1 MTKEC
6 ISTIDGG
13 GMKKGSMFVTA
24 LVSGLLFTACAQK
37 ADPEATVTSTE
48 KRAVT
53 VGSDLT
59 FPPYEY
65 LKDGVPSGVSVEI
78 MEKIAEVDGYKA
90 DWVDT
95 RWANL
100 IPGLKGNKFD
110 ILFSSM
116 YITKERLE
124 QIDMIPYYKTDI
136 SLLVRNDSEL
146 APKGPNDLCGQTVG
160 AMKGTAFAQQV
171 HEISKER
178 CVDQGKKAI
187 TIREFET
194 SPQTTQALL
203 ARAVDIQYD
212 DAAVLKA
219 AELNLAGKVK
229 ITSTEE
235 FFPTVGGI
243 GIRKGDTET
252 YKLVE
257 EGLNKIKASGDFEKI
272 LNAYG
277 LKAPTEEDITAV
289 MNK

>member
-1 MTKEC
+1 
-6 ISTIDGG
+6 
-13 GMKKGSMFVTA
+13 MKLQGWGKIVKRKSI
-24 LVSGLLFTACAQK
+24 LVSTLIGGLFLTGCAKKVDTETTQT
-37 ADPEATVTSTE
+37 EASE
-48 KRAVT
+48 KISVT

-65 LKDGVPSGVSVEI
+65 LLEGKPSGVSVEI
-78 MEKIAEVDGYKA
+78 MEKIAEVDGSYKA
-90 DWVDT
+90 EWIDT

-136 SLLVRNDSEL
+136 SLLVLQDSTL
-146 APKGPNDLCGQTVG
+146 APKGPDDLCGKVVG
-160 AMKGTAFAQQV
+160 AMKGTAFSAQV

-178 CVDQGKKAI
+178 CVDQGKKEI

-203 ARAVDIQYD
+203 AHAIEVQYD
-212 DAAVLKA
+212 DAAVMTA
-219 AELNLAGKVK
+219 ATKNLPTKVK
-229 ITSTEE
+229 VTSTQQ

-243 GIRKGDTET
+243 GIRKGDTAT
-252 YKLVE
+252 YNRVQ
-257 EGLNKIKASGDFEKI
+257 EGLNKIKASGDYEKI
-272 LNAYG
+272 LTAYG
-277 LKAPTEEDITAV
+277 LKAPTEEDIAAV

>member
-1 MTKEC
+1 MKSKSIL
-6 ISTIDGG
+6 IS
-13 GMKKGSMFVTA
+13 A
-24 LVSGLLFTACAQK
+24 LVGGLLLTGCAKNEETASTVADTTAQK
-37 ADPEATVTSTE
+37 SVN
-48 KRAVT
+48 

-65 LKDGVPSGVSVEI
+65 LVDGKPSGVSVEI
-78 MEKIAEVDGYKA
+78 MERIAEVDGTYKA
-90 DWVDT
+90 NWVDT

-100 IPGLKGNKFD
+100 IPGLKGEKFD

-136 SLLVRNDSEL
+136 SLLVRKDSEL
-146 APKGPNDLCGQTVG
+146 APKGPEDLCGQVVG
-160 AMKGTAFAQQV
+160 AMKGTAFAAQV
-171 HEISKER
+171 QEISKDR
-178 CVDQGKKAI
+178 CVATGKKAI

-212 DAAVLKA
+212 DAAVMTAALK
-219 AELNLAGKVK
+219 NLPDKVK
-229 ITSTEE
+229 ITSTEQ

-243 GIRKGDTET
+243 GIRKGDTAT
-252 YKLVE
+252 YKMVE
-257 EGLNKIKASGDFEKI
+257 DGLNKLKASGEFEQI

-277 LKAPTEEDITAV
+277 LQAPTEEDIAAV

>member
-1 MTKEC
+1 MKGKNTV
-6 ISTIDGG
+6 IS
-13 GMKKGSMFVTA
+13 A
-24 LVSGLLFTACAQK
+24 LVSGLLLAGCAKQENSVATATDVK
-37 ADPEATVTSTE
+37 KTVS
-48 KRAVT
+48 

-59 FPPYEY
+59 FPPYEF

-78 MEKIAEVDGYKA
+78 MEKIAELDGSYKP

-100 IPGLKGNKFD
+100 IPGLKGEKFD
-110 ILFSSM
+110 VLFSSM

-136 SLLVRNDSEL
+136 SLLVRQDSEL
-146 APKGPNDLCGQTVG
+146 TPKGPEDLCGQVVG
-160 AMKGTAFAQQV
+160 AMKGTAFAAQV
-171 HEISKER
+171 QEISKER
-178 CVDQGKKAI
+178 CVAEGKKAI

-212 DAAVLKA
+212 DAAVMNA
-219 AELNLAGKVK
+219 AVKNLPDKVK
-229 ITSTEE
+229 ITSTEA

-252 YKLVE
+252 YKLIE
-257 EGLNKIKASGDFEKI
+257 EGLNKLKASGDFEKI

-277 LKAPTEEDITAV
+277 LQAPTKEDIAAV
-289 MNK
+289 MDK

>member
-1 MTKEC
+1 MKHKSILTSAL
-6 ISTIDGG
+6 ISSLLLVGCAKNEESSVAQADTQP
-13 GMKKGSMFVTA
+13 KKS
-24 LVSGLLFTACAQK
+24 VS
-37 ADPEATVTSTE
+37 
-48 KRAVT
+48 

-65 LKDGVPSGVSVEI
+65 LQDGVPSGVSVAI
-78 MEKIAEVDGYKA
+78 MEKIAEVDGTYKPE
-90 DWVDT
+90 WVDT

-100 IPGLKGNKFD
+100 IPGLKGEKFD

-136 SLLVRNDSEL
+136 SLLVRKDADL
-146 APKGPNDLCGQTVG
+146 APKGPEDLCGQVVG
-160 AMKGTAFAQQV
+160 AMKGTAFAAQV
-171 HEISKER
+171 HEISKDR
-178 CVDQGKKAI
+178 CVAQGKKAI

-212 DAAVLKA
+212 DAAVMTA
-219 AELNLAGKVK
+219 AVKNLPDKVK
-229 ITSTEE
+229 ITSTEQ

-243 GIRKGDTET
+243 GIRKGDTVT
-252 YKLVE
+252 YKMIE
-257 EGLNKIKASGDFEKI
+257 EGLNKLKASGDFEKI
-272 LNAYG
+272 LNSYG
-277 LKAPTEEDITAV
+277 LQAPTEADIAAV

>member
-1 MTKEC
+1 
-6 ISTIDGG
+6 
-13 GMKKGSMFVTA
+13 MKNKSILVSA
-24 LVSGLLFTACAQK
+24 LVSSLFLTACAK
-37 ADPEATVTSTE
+37 KDEAASTE
-48 KRAVT
+48 STVKKSVT

-78 MEKIAEVDGYKA
+78 MEKIAEVDGTYKA
-90 DWVDT
+90 EWIDT

-100 IPGLKGNKFD
+100 IPGLKGEKFD

-136 SLLVRNDSEL
+136 SLLVLNDSML
-146 APKGPNDLCGQTVG
+146 NPKGPNDLCGHTVG
-160 AMKGTAFAQQV
+160 AMKGTAFSAQV

-178 CVDQGKKAI
+178 CVAEGKPAI
-187 TIREFET
+187 KIREFET

-203 ARAVDIQYD
+203 AHAVEIQYD

-219 AELNLAGKVK
+219 AESNLAGKVK

-257 EGLNKIKASGDFEKI
+257 VGINKIKASGDFEKI
-272 LNAYG
+272 LASYG
-277 LKAPTEEDITAV
+277 LKAPTDEDIAAV

>member
-1 MTKEC
+1 
-6 ISTIDGG
+6 
-13 GMKKGSMFVTA
+13 MKNKSILVGA
-24 LVSGLLFTACAQK
+24 LVGSLFLTACAK
-37 ADPEATVTSTE
+37 KDETASTE
-48 KRAVT
+48 STAKKSVT

-59 FPPYEY
+59 FPPYEF

-78 MEKIAEVDGYKA
+78 MEKIAEVDGTYKPE
-90 DWVDT
+90 WIDT

-100 IPGLKGNKFD
+100 IPGLKGEKFD

-136 SLLVRNDSEL
+136 SLLVLSDSKL
-146 APKGPNDLCGQTVG
+146 DPKGPNDLCGRTVG
-160 AMKGTAFAQQV
+160 AMKGTAFSAQVQ
-171 HEISKER
+171 EISKER
-178 CVDQGKKAI
+178 CVAQGKPAM

-203 ARAVDIQYD
+203 AHAVEIQYD

-219 AELNLAGKVK
+219 AESHLAGKVK

-243 GIRKGDTET
+243 GIRKGDTAT
-252 YKLVE
+252 YKLIE
-257 EGLNKIKASGDFEKI
+257 DGINKIKASGDFEKI
-272 LNAYG
+272 LASYG
-277 LKAPTEEDITAV
+277 LKAPTDEDIKAV

>member
-1 MTKEC
+1 
-6 ISTIDGG
+6 
-13 GMKKGSMFVTA
+13 MKHKSILASA
-24 LVSGLLFTACAQK
+24 LVSGLLLTGCAK
-37 ADPEATVTSTE
+37 NEEA
-48 KRAVT
+48 AVAKSDAQPIKMVS

-78 MEKIAEVDGYKA
+78 MEKIAEVDGTYKPE
-90 DWVDT
+90 WVDT

-100 IPGLKGNKFD
+100 IPGLKGEKFD

-136 SLLVRNDSEL
+136 SLLVRKDADL
-146 APKGPNDLCGQTVG
+146 APKGPEDLCGQVVG
-160 AMKGTAFAQQV
+160 AMKGTAFAAQV
-171 HEISKER
+171 HEISKDR
-178 CVDQGKKAI
+178 CVAQGKKAI

-212 DAAVLKA
+212 DAAVMTA
-219 AELNLAGKVK
+219 AVKNLPEKVK
-229 ITSTEE
+229 ITSTEQ

-243 GIRKGDTET
+243 GIRKGDTAT
-252 YKLVE
+252 YKMIE
-257 EGLNKIKASGDFEKI
+257 EGLNKLKASGDFEKI
-272 LNAYG
+272 LNSYG
-277 LKAPTEEDITAV
+277 LQAPTEADIAAV

>member
-1 MTKEC
+1 
-6 ISTIDGG
+6 
-13 GMKKGSMFVTA
+13 MKYKSILVSA
-24 LVSGLLFTACAQK
+24 LVGGLLLTGCAKKEETAVAHSDAQSMK
-37 ADPEATVTSTE
+37 TVS
-48 KRAVT
+48 

-65 LKDGVPSGVSVEI
+65 LQDGVPSGVSVAI
-78 MEKIAEVDGYKA
+78 MEKIAEVDGTYKPE
-90 DWVDT
+90 WVDT

-100 IPGLKGNKFD
+100 IPGLKGEKFD

-136 SLLVRNDSEL
+136 SLLVRKDADL
-146 APKGPNDLCGQTVG
+146 APKGPEDLCGRVVG
-160 AMKGTAFAQQV
+160 AMKGTAFAAQV
-171 HEISKER
+171 QEISTDR
-178 CVDQGKKAI
+178 CVAQGKKAI

-212 DAAVLKA
+212 DAAVMTA
-219 AELNLAGKVK
+219 AVNNLPDKVK
-229 ITSTEE
+229 ITSTEQ

-243 GIRKGDTET
+243 GIRKGDTAT
-252 YKLVE
+252 YKMIE
-257 EGLNKIKASGDFEKI
+257 EGLNKLKASGDFEKI
-272 LNAYG
+272 LNSYG
-277 LKAPTEEDITAV
+277 LQAPTEADIAAV

>member
-1 MTKEC
+1 M
-6 ISTIDGG
+6 S
-13 GMKKGSMFVTA
+13 KKSLLAAAIMSSLIFTGCAKKTESETA
-24 LVSGLLFTACAQK
+24 QTDVIPK
-37 ADPEATVTSTE
+37 
-48 KRAVT
+48 KNVT

-59 FPPYEY
+59 FPPYEF

-78 MEKIAEVDGYKA
+78 MEKIAEVDGTYKPE
-90 DWVDT
+90 WIDT

-100 IPGLKGNKFD
+100 IPGLKGEKFD

-136 SLLVRNDSEL
+136 SLLVLNDSKL
-146 APKGPNDLCGQTVG
+146 DPKGPNDLCGRTVG
-160 AMKGTAFAQQV
+160 AMKGTAFSTQV
-171 HEISKER
+171 HQISKER
-178 CVDQGKKAI
+178 CVDKGLKEI

-203 ARAVDIQYD
+203 AHAVEVQYD

-219 AELNLAGKVK
+219 AESNLAGKVK

-252 YKLVE
+252 YKMVE
-257 EGLNKIKASGDFEKI
+257 DGINKIKASGDFEKI
-272 LNAYG
+272 LNSYG
-277 LKAPTEEDITAV
+277 LKAPTDEDIAAV
-289 MNK
+289 MAN

>member
-1 MTKEC
+1 MGEIVKTKS
-6 ISTIDGG
+6 I
-13 GMKKGSMFVTA
+13 
-24 LVSGLLFTACAQK
+24 LVSALISGLFLTACAKKVETETTQ
-37 ADPEATVTSTE
+37 AETSA
-48 KRAVT
+48 KKSVT

-65 LKDGVPSGVSVEI
+65 LLDGQPSGVSVEI
-78 MEKIAEVDGYKA
+78 MEKIAEVDGSYKPE
-90 DWVDT
+90 WLDT

-136 SLLVRNDSEL
+136 SLLVRHDSDL
-146 APKGPNDLCGQTVG
+146 APKGPNDLCGKVVG
-160 AMKGTAFAQQV
+160 AMKGTAFSVQV

-178 CVDQGKKAI
+178 CVDQGKKEI

-203 ARAVDIQYD
+203 AHAVDIQYD
-212 DAAVLKA
+212 DAAVMTA
-219 AELNLAGKVK
+219 AVKNLPDKVK
-229 ITSTEE
+229 ITSTEQ
-235 FFPTVGGI
+235 FFPIVGGI
-243 GIRKGDTET
+243 GIRKGDTAT

-257 EGLNKIKASGDFEKI
+257 EGLNKIKASGDYEKI
-272 LNAYG
+272 LSAYG
-277 LKAPTEEDITAV
+277 LKAPTEEDIAAV

>member
-1 MTKEC
+1 
-6 ISTIDGG
+6 
-13 GMKKGSMFVTA
+13 MKYKSILVSA
-24 LVSGLLFTACAQK
+24 LVGGLLLTGCAKKEETAVAHSDAQSMK
-37 ADPEATVTSTE
+37 TVS
-48 KRAVT
+48 

-65 LKDGVPSGVSVEI
+65 LQDGVPSGVSVAI
-78 MEKIAEVDGYKA
+78 MEKIAEVDGTYKPE
-90 DWVDT
+90 WVDT

-100 IPGLKGNKFD
+100 IPGLKGEKFD

-136 SLLVRNDSEL
+136 SLLVRKNADL
-146 APKGPNDLCGQTVG
+146 APKGPEDLCGRVVG
-160 AMKGTAFAQQV
+160 AMKGTAFAAQV
-171 HEISKER
+171 QEISTDR
-178 CVDQGKKAI
+178 CVAQGKKAI

-212 DAAVLKA
+212 DAAVMTA
-219 AELNLAGKVK
+219 AVNNLPDKVK
-229 ITSTEE
+229 ITSTEQ

-243 GIRKGDTET
+243 GIRKGDTAT
-252 YKLVE
+252 YKMIE
-257 EGLNKIKASGDFEKI
+257 EGLNKLKASGDFEKI
-272 LNAYG
+272 LNSYG
-277 LKAPTEEDITAV
+277 LQAPTEADIAAV

>member
-1 MTKEC
+1 MGK
-6 ISTIDGG
+6 IVKRKSI
-13 GMKKGSMFVTA
+13 
-24 LVSGLLFTACAQK
+24 LVSALISSLFLTACAKKVETETTQ
-37 ADPEATVTSTE
+37 AETSA
-48 KRAVT
+48 KKSVT

-65 LKDGVPSGVSVEI
+65 LLDGQPSGVSVEI
-78 MEKIAEVDGYKA
+78 MEKIAEVDGSYKPE
-90 DWVDT
+90 WVDT

-136 SLLVRNDSEL
+136 SLLVRHDADL
-146 APKGPNDLCGQTVG
+146 APKGPNDLCGKVVG
-160 AMKGTAFAQQV
+160 AMKGTAFSVQV

-178 CVDQGKKAI
+178 CVDQGKKEI

-203 ARAVDIQYD
+203 AHAVDIQYD
-212 DAAVLKA
+212 DAAVMTA
-219 AELNLAGKVK
+219 AVKNLPDKVK
-229 ITSTEE
+229 ITSTEQ
-235 FFPTVGGI
+235 FFPIVGGI
-243 GIRKGDTET
+243 GIRKGDTAT

-257 EGLNKIKASGDFEKI
+257 EGLNKIKASGDYEKI
-272 LNAYG
+272 LSAYG
-277 LKAPTEEDITAV
+277 LKAPTEEDIAAV

>member
-1 MTKEC
+1 MKHKS
-6 ISTIDGG
+6 ILMST
-13 GMKKGSMFVTA
+13 
-24 LVSGLLFTACAQK
+24 LVSGLLLTGCAK
-37 ADPEATVTSTE
+37 NNEAATE
-48 KRAVT
+48 NSDVNAIKKVS

-65 LKDGVPSGVSVEI
+65 LEDGVPSGVSVAI
-78 MEKIAEVDGYKA
+78 MEKMAEVDGTYKPE
-90 DWVDT
+90 WVDT

-100 IPGLKGNKFD
+100 IPGLKGEKFD

-136 SLLVRNDSEL
+136 SLLVRQDSDL
-146 APKGPNDLCGQTVG
+146 VPKGPEDLCGQVVG
-160 AMKGTAFAQQV
+160 AMKGTAFASQV
-171 HEISKER
+171 MEISKDR
-178 CVDQGKKAI
+178 CVAQGKAAI
-187 TIREFET
+187 KIREFET

-212 DAAVLKA
+212 DAAVMTA
-219 AELNLAGKVK
+219 AVKNLPDKVK
-229 ITSTEE
+229 ITSTEQ

-252 YKLVE
+252 YKMIE
-257 EGLNKIKASGDFEKI
+257 DGINKLKATGDFEKI

-277 LKAPTEEDITAV
+277 LQAPTEADITAV

>member
-24 LVSGLLFTACAQK
+24 LVSGLLLTACAQK
-37 ADPEATVTSTE
+37 ADPEATATSTE